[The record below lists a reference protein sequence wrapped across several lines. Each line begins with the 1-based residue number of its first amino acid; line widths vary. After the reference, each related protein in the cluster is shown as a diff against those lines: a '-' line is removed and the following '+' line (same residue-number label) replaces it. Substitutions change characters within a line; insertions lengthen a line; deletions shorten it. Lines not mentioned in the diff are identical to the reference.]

1 MKRHTI
7 GTGKM
12 LITVFAAV
20 VILIAAQSLALLAGN
35 FFVMLGYPAAI
46 GNVIAGI
53 LYPVMVLAG
62 SKLWVKRFL
71 KQEMEQYRIGR
82 GKPRLVWCCAAV
94 VMPCMVAVSLC
105 CFTAGHWESSSLPGT
120 ELAQVITGG
129 IFFFGIGTGI
139 AEEVVFRGLIMHVV
153 AYRWNKW
160 IGVFAPSVLF
170 AVLHVAGA
178 PMDLISILQ
187 LLAAGSVVGILFSLV
202 TYESGN
208 ICSSVVMHA
217 MWNIIII
224 GGMLHIGDTA
234 DPSAV
239 YSYVLETKSFWI
251 TGGDFGIEAS
261 VVSILAYGIFILLAL
276 VLMHNGK
283 RKRERAPG

>member
-35 FFVMLGYPAAI
+35 FSVMLGCPAAT

-71 KQEMEQYRIGR
+71 KQELQQYHIGR
-82 GKPRLVWCCAAV
+82 GKPRLVWCCSAV
-94 VMPCMVAVSLC
+94 LMPCMAAVILC
-105 CFTAGHWESSSLPGT
+105 CFTGHWESPSLT
-120 ELAQVITGG
+120 ASELAQIITGG

-139 AEEVVFRGLIMHVV
+139 AEEIVFRGLILHVI
-153 AYRWNKW
+153 ACRWNKW
-160 IGVFAPSVLF
+160 IGIFVLSVLF
-170 AVLHVAGA
+170 AVLHIAGTQ
-178 PMDLISILQ
+178 MDFISILQ
-187 LLAAGSVVGILFSLV
+187 LLVAGSVVGILFSLV
-202 TYESGN
+202 TYESGSVW
-208 ICSSVVMHA
+208 SSAVMHA
-217 MWNIIII
+217 MWNMIMI

-234 DPSAV
+234 DPSSV
-239 YSYVLETKSFWI
+239 YNYVLETKAFLI

-261 VVSILAYGIFILLAL
+261 VVSILAYSIFILLAL
-276 VLMHNGK
+276 ALLYSGK
-283 RKRERAPG
+283 RKRERASG